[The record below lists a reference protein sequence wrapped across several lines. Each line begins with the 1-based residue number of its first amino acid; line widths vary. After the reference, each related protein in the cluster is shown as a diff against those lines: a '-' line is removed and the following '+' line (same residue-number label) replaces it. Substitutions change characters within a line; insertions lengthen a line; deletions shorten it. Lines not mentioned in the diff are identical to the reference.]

1 MEQSN
6 ISNSEKTI
14 QNIVQNKKIFLHII
28 QPEYLPVGTV
38 YESIQNL
45 DQLENSYYEQI
56 IINDLLDYIG
66 YNEASA
72 ILDSII
78 NKLQE
83 NLGEIIIQSTDLR
96 QLSSSIMFGDID
108 IQTAK
113 IVIYD
118 NKKTIYTMSE
128 IESELKNRNLKIIE
142 KKYINIFEYY
152 IRASK

>member
-38 YESIQNL
+38 YESIKNL

-83 NLGEIIIQSTDLR
+83 NLGEIIIQSADLR

-128 IESELKNRNLKIIE
+128 IESEFKNRNLKIIE

-152 IRASK
+152 VRASK